1 MTQAPAAVPRHRFE
15 PQDSRGRSRGG
26 DRPFPVIRSGPMDI
40 IIGTVEAFVLAGV
53 LGVASLA
60 TAGVLH
66 IG

>member
-1 MTQAPAAVPRHRFE
+1 MTL
-15 PQDSRGRSRGG
+15 RGG
-26 DRPFPVIRSGPMDI
+26 TRAASIFTERLPGATRGGRMHSAVFWSRPMDI
-40 IIGTVEAFVLAGV
+40 IIDTVEAFVLAGV

>member
-1 MTQAPAAVPRHRFE
+1 MNPVPDTDAPSGTGPRGPRAFDIALEH
-15 PQDSRGRSRGG
+15 PQ
-26 DRPFPVIRSGPMDI
+26 MDM
-40 IIGTVEAFVLAGV
+40 IIGTVEAFVLAGI

>member
-1 MTQAPAAVPRHRFE
+1 MRFF
-15 PQDSRGRSRGG
+15 DFRSRP
-26 DRPFPVIRSGPMDI
+26 RTI
-40 IIGTVEAFVLAGV
+40 IIDTVEAFVLAGV

>member
-1 MTQAPAAVPRHRFE
+1 
-15 PQDSRGRSRGG
+15 
-26 DRPFPVIRSGPMDI
+26 MDM
-40 IIGTVEAFVLAGV
+40 IIGSVLAFVLAGF